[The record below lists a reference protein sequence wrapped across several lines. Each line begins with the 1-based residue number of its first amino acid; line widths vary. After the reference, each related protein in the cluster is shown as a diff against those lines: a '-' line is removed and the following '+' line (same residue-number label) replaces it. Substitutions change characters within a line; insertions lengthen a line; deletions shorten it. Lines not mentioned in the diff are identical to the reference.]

1 MSIHLGLKQG
11 AMAGAK
17 RNSCLGSNIVCEIY
31 SGAEPELFELKT
43 RSIRID
49 GVVTSV
55 RLEAIFWQI
64 IEEIAEDA
72 ELSVAVFLTRIYR
85 EVLTRHGEVANFA
98 SLLRVACTTHL
109 NQGQRLVLKPKV
121 ALNAKSS

>member
-1 MSIHLGLKQG
+1 
-11 AMAGAK
+11 
-17 RNSCLGSNIVCEIY
+17 VCEIY

-85 EVLTRHGEVANFA
+85 EVLARQGEVANFA
-98 SLLRVACTTHL
+98 SLLRVACTTYL
-109 NQGQRLVLKPKV
+109 NQGQRLVLKPKM

>member
-1 MSIHLGLKQG
+1 M
-11 AMAGAK
+11 
-17 RNSCLGSNIVCEIY
+17 CEIY

-64 IEEIAEDA
+64 IEEIAE
-72 ELSVAVFLTRIYR
+72 LSVAVFLTRIYH
-85 EVLTRHGEVANFA
+85 EVLARQGEVANFA

-109 NQGQRLVLKPKV
+109 NQGQRLVLKPKMAV
-121 ALNAKSS
+121 NAKSS

>member
-1 MSIHLGLKQG
+1 M
-11 AMAGAK
+11 
-17 RNSCLGSNIVCEIY
+17 CEIY

-85 EVLTRHGEVANFA
+85 EVLARQGEVANFA
-98 SLLRVACTTHL
+98 SLLRVACTTYL
-109 NQGQRLVLKPKV
+109 NQGQRLVLKPKM

>member
-1 MSIHLGLKQG
+1 M
-11 AMAGAK
+11 
-17 RNSCLGSNIVCEIY
+17 CEIY
-31 SGAEPELFELKT
+31 SGAEPELFALKT

-64 IEEIAEDA
+64 IEDIADDA

-85 EVLTRHGEVANFA
+85 EVLARHGRVANFA
-98 SLLRVACTTHL
+98 SLLRVVCTTYL
-109 NQGQRLVLKPKV
+109 NEGKRLVLKPKMV
-121 ALNAKSS
+121 SSANKPSNT